1 MDSTT
6 KMELF
11 EFLRKNLSISMN
23 MSTEYESCS
32 EYATC
37 NVSLSLINP
46 ETGEVEE
53 IANAYDS
60 VSISK
65 D

>member
-11 EFLRKNLSISMN
+11 DFLVKNLSISMN
-23 MSTEYESCS
+23 IDTEYETYGQ
-32 EYATC
+32 YATC
-37 NVSLSLINP
+37 NVSLSLRNP

-53 IANAYDS
+53 IGNAYDS
-60 VSISK
+60 ISISK